1 MQATNVEASAI
12 VIGAHKGGTSNSK
25 VVAMSVHR
33 VVTFKSD
40 PFLFVEILV
49 CQRNFVLDKSCLHFT
64 RWIVKIQDGLH

>member
-40 PFLFVEILV
+40 PFLLLKFWFAKEITSLTNHV
-49 CQRNFVLDKSCLHFT
+49 CTSP
-64 RWIVKIQDGLH
+64 DGS